1 MQAPSNQSLSLESDF
16 HQWEFSEL
24 AHSELKLF
32 FFLHNIFGTSDD
44 CLLVY
49 LRLEEL
55 PNMKKGISKTRLEET
70 SERLWN
76 TFKVVNFISQTSI
89 VKRVQNMIRLEMD
102 PGRIRNRT
110 TCHVTINTF
119 FQWMKCQ
126 LCKVIVSSSYY
137 FCFLS
142 RDNAFVWKVIKIELL
157 ISRHKQQCWAGATYN
172 FRNKSDALIK
182 ALAILPD
189 PTSRIQ
195 FKAFICLFEEN
206 LQILKYWTTNFQ
218 CQILLAWHS
227 IWERANFPA
236 MKLKHQM
243 ICCNTGNSE
252 LSHSELGLMRM
263 ILKIEICE
271 YCGVRIFP

>member
-1 MQAPSNQSLSLESDF
+1 MQAPSNQSLCLESDF

-102 PGRIRNRT
+102 PGRIWNNMSPSTLFSSEWSVNFAKLLSLLRIIFVSFRET
-110 TCHVTINTF
+110 
-119 FQWMKCQ
+119 ML
-126 LCKVIVSSSYY
+126 LCGK
-137 FCFLS
+137 
-142 RDNAFVWKVIKIELL
+142 
-157 ISRHKQQCWAGATYN
+157 
-172 FRNKSDALIK
+172 
-182 ALAILPD
+182 
-189 PTSRIQ
+189 
-195 FKAFICLFEEN
+195 
-206 LQILKYWTTNFQ
+206 
-218 CQILLAWHS
+218 
-227 IWERANFPA
+227 
-236 MKLKHQM
+236 
-243 ICCNTGNSE
+243 
-252 LSHSELGLMRM
+252 
-263 ILKIEICE
+263 
-271 YCGVRIFP
+271 

>member
-1 MQAPSNQSLSLESDF
+1 MQAPSNQSLCLESDF

-102 PGRIRNRT
+102 PGLIWNNMSPSTLFSSEWSVNFAKLLSLLRIIFVSFRET
-110 TCHVTINTF
+110 
-119 FQWMKCQ
+119 ML
-126 LCKVIVSSSYY
+126 LCGK
-137 FCFLS
+137 
-142 RDNAFVWKVIKIELL
+142 
-157 ISRHKQQCWAGATYN
+157 
-172 FRNKSDALIK
+172 
-182 ALAILPD
+182 
-189 PTSRIQ
+189 
-195 FKAFICLFEEN
+195 
-206 LQILKYWTTNFQ
+206 
-218 CQILLAWHS
+218 
-227 IWERANFPA
+227 
-236 MKLKHQM
+236 
-243 ICCNTGNSE
+243 
-252 LSHSELGLMRM
+252 
-263 ILKIEICE
+263 
-271 YCGVRIFP
+271 